1 MIFGFI
7 GVGRMGGGLARNL
20 IRAGKEVLVYDL
32 NSEAMQKTIEA
43 GTTGKVAQNIK
54 DLAISEVVF
63 ARLPLPRDIEEVW
76 NFYETV
82 NEI

>member
-32 NSEAMQKTIEA
+32 NAETVQKTIEA
-43 GTTGKVAQNIK
+43 GITGKIAKNIK
-54 DLAISEVVF
+54 DLAVSEIVF
-63 ARLPLPRDIEEVW
+63 TSLPLPRGIEEVW
-76 NFYETV
+76 NFYETI

>member
-43 GTTGKVAQNIK
+43 GTTGKVAKNIK
-54 DLAISEVVF
+54 DLAVSEVVF
-63 ARLPLPRDIEEVW
+63 TSLPLPRDIEEVW
-76 NFYETV
+76 NFYETI